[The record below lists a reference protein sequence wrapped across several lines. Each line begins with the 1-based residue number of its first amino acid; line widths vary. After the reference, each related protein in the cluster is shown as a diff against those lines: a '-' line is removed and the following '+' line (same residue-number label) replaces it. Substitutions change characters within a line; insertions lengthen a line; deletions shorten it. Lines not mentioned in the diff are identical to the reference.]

1 MTAEDLLLA
10 VVGPCA
16 AGKSTLIEGLRQH
29 GYQARHVAQEHSYV
43 QEMWKLLT
51 SPDYLIYLD
60 VSYQVS
66 KQRTDSTWQETI
78 FNRQIERLAHARDH
92 ADLIIQTDDLEPE
105 EVLEQVL
112 KFLGKIPD
120 E

>member
-1 MTAEDLLLA
+1 MTSDDLLLA

-43 QEMWKLLT
+43 PEMWKLLT

-60 VSYQVS
+60 VS
-66 KQRTDSTWQETI
+66 
-78 FNRQIERLAHARDH
+78 
-92 ADLIIQTDDLEPE
+92 
-105 EVLEQVL
+105 
-112 KFLGKIPD
+112 
-120 E
+120 